1 MSVIDTLIFDRTESD
16 LAEWRRIR
24 ETIMRYGGI
33 SNLPSS
39 DRTTW
44 SNGMKCCYNA
54 ADINR
59 IGEAILYLQTLF
71 EAIDVPVSG
80 TVTTNWTDSQRL
92 TPQDVENILAMVEE
106 IRSGV
111 SMNSEYTPS
120 DLNPLT
126 LDKMNRIERILYK
139 GEGSYQSVLDN
150 TIYSDEMYCG
160 EAFR

>member
-24 ETIMRYGGI
+24 ETAMRYGGI
-33 SNLPSS
+33 SNIPSA
-39 DRTTW
+39 DRNVW

-54 ADINR
+54 TDINR
-59 IGEAILYLQTLF
+59 ICEAILYLQALF
-71 EAIDVPVSG
+71 EAIDITITG
-80 TVTTNWTDSQRL
+80 TVTTNWTNTQRL
-92 TPQDVENILAMVEE
+92 TPDDVATILGMIEE

-111 SMNSEYTPS
+111 GMNSEYTPS